1 MPYKI
6 LTYKQIDKAAWA
18 EFVKTH
24 PNGNVFQTPEM
35 YEVYARTKHTAPL
48 VVAIEEHDEIVGL
61 LLAQIITN
69 GDSLVSWLTARSI
82 IIGGPL
88 IKDEREDVLYCLIDA
103 YMRLLP
109 RKVIYSEIR
118 PIYDIVGLAPDLQG
132 IRWTRKGH
140 YNLLM
145 SLDKSQ
151 EELFNQMHKE
161 RRRNVNQ
168 AIKAG
173 LIFRE
178 VTEKNDVHAIV
189 ELIRKTYERK
199 HVPISYLDM
208 FDEVHDKM
216 KQYAHFFASYT
227 SDGIMIAGEVRLCYK
242 DLVYAWFAGSD
253 ENYFKLRPNDFTMW
267 NVICWG
273 AEHGYKLLDFGGGGE
288 PGKPY
293 GVRDYKLKYGCEIY
307 DYGRY
312 VYVHRPIIYWMATK
326 AYALYHK
333 IKGK

>member
-1 MPYKI
+1 MYKI
-6 LTYKQIDKAAWA
+6 HTYEQLDRSEWA

-35 YEVYARTKHTAPL
+35 YEVYARTKHTTPF
-48 VVAIEEHDEIVGL
+48 VVAVSEGNEIVGV

-69 GDSLVSWLTARSI
+69 GGRFASWLTARSI

-88 IKDEREDVLYCLIDA
+88 IKDERADVLNYLMDA
-103 YMRLLP
+103 YKQLLP
-109 RKVIYSEIR
+109 RKIIYSEIR
-118 PIYDIVGLAPDLQG
+118 PIYDMADVATILQG
-132 IRWTRKGH
+132 ANWKRKGH

-145 SLDKSQ
+145 SLDKSP
-151 EELFNQMHKE
+151 EELFEQMHKE

-173 LIFRE
+173 LVFRE
-178 VTEKNDVHAIV
+178 VTERNDVRAIV

-208 FDEVHDKM
+208 FEEVHEQM

-242 DLVYAWFAGSD
+242 DLIYAWFAGSD
-253 ENYFKLRPNDFTMW
+253 EDYFKLRPNDFTMW

-273 AEHGYKLLDFGGGGE
+273 SVHGYKLLDFGGGGE
-288 PGKPY
+288 PGVPY

-312 VYVHRPIIYWMATK
+312 VYAHRPVSLWAGTI
-326 AYALYHK
+326 AYKLYHK

>member
-1 MPYKI
+1 MNYKI
-6 LTYKQIDKAAWA
+6 LTYEQIDRAAWA
-18 EFVKTH
+18 EFVKAH
-24 PNGNVFQTPEM
+24 PKGNVFQTPEM
-35 YEVYARTKHTAPL
+35 YEVYAHTEHTIPL
-48 VVAIEEHDEIVGL
+48 VVAVEEHNEIVGI

-69 GDSLVSWLTARSI
+69 GDSLASWLTARSI

-88 IKDEREDVLYCLIDA
+88 IKDEREDILYNLIDA
-103 YMRLLP
+103 YRRLLP
-109 RKVIYSEIR
+109 KKVIYSEIR
-118 PIYDIVGLAPDLQG
+118 PIYDIADIATSLQS
-132 IRWTRKGH
+132 IRWRRKGH

-145 SLDKSQ
+145 SLDKTA
-151 EELFNQMHKE
+151 EELFEQMHKE

-173 LIFRE
+173 LVFRE
-178 VTEKNDVHAIV
+178 VTERSDVRAIV

-199 HVPISYLDM
+199 HVPISYIDM
-208 FDEVHDKM
+208 FEEVHEQM

-242 DLVYAWFAGSD
+242 DLIYAWFAGSD
-253 ENYFKLRPNDFTMW
+253 EDYFKLRPNDFTMW

-273 AEHGYKLLDFGGGGE
+273 SAHGYKLLDFGGGGE
-288 PGKPY
+288 PGVPY
-293 GVRDYKLKYGCEIY
+293 GVRDYKLKYGCEIF

-312 VYVHRPIIYWMATK
+312 VYAHRPISLWAGTI
-326 AYALYHK
+326 AYKLYHR